1 MHGQLEELRKVYKLN
16 IMDKIMKTG
25 WKAIFLV
32 LICTLLIS
40 AAQIFLKK
48 GAAVLSFDVISLL
61 TNYSLIIGIVLYF
74 IGAALLITALK
85 MGELSVLYPIIAT
98 SYIWVSLLSPIFLN
112 DIMTKFKWI
121 GVAGIFI
128 GVSLIG
134 LGSRR

>member
-1 MHGQLEELRKVYKLN
+1 
-16 IMDKIMKTG
+16 MKTSL
-25 WKAIFLV
+25 KAIFLV
-32 LICTLLIS
+32 LICTLITS

-48 GAAVLSFDVISLL
+48 GAAVLSFDIISLL
-61 TNYSLIIGIVLYF
+61 TNYSLIIGVVLYF

-112 DIMTKFKWI
+112 DFMTKFKWI

-134 LGSRR
+134 VGSRK